1 MEHEM
6 IQFLLTGLLPWM
18 ILIFI
23 GICTIG
29 EIFEKEFSPYIKS
42 GIHTVQ
48 DLKKDGKRKK
58 EEKERRAKNGRRSPF
73 YLEEDYKKKERMGFL
88 IGVFAVTLGVLVVI
102 TLCQGDAME
111 VWESSK
117 SIERLLEA
125 VMHLEILT
133 AARELLLLLGSI
145 LLTLF
150 SFFALAGI
158 IFICWGFALTLY
170 NRYQE
175 KKGLYKMETTEEWRN
190 QSCKKE

>member
-1 MEHEM
+1 
-6 IQFLLTGLLPWM
+6 
-18 ILIFI
+18 
-23 GICTIG
+23 
-29 EIFEKEFSPYIKS
+29 
-42 GIHTVQ
+42 
-48 DLKKDGKRKK
+48 
-58 EEKERRAKNGRRSPF
+58 
-73 YLEEDYKKKERMGFL
+73 MGFC

-133 AARELLLLLGSI
+133 AARELLLLLGNI

-150 SFFALAGI
+150 SFFVLAGI
-158 IFICWGFALTLY
+158 IFICWGFALTFY